1 MKIKKPN
8 IHIFVEHKKYYLYDV
23 NINAVVTIPYELYE
37 FFSLWGKEDEK
48 EITADIEEDI
58 SFLMEQGFLTEKKKI
73 SSIKHYETDTLKDLY
88 MYNMGNVILQ
98 VTQNCN
104 LRCEYCVYSGSYI
117 NRVHTNKRMS
127 FETAVKTI
135 DFLAAHSLNCNEVS
149 IGFYGGEPLLEI
161 ELIKK
166 AVSYAKEVFGEKK
179 VNFNMTTNATLLN
192 MDIADFLV
200 QNDFNITISLDGPR
214 NIHNKNRIFANS
226 NKGTFDLI
234 MENIALI
241 REKYPFFDK
250 KISFNAVIDLKQNVS
265 CTNEFFLNYDTVK
278 GLNVNGT
285 FINPVNR
292 KEILDFDPEL
302 NAISNYEV
310 FKVFLYAFIIDFR
323 MTVLVLLFIPI
334 KCVVM
339 KYFAKKQKQIMDEFI
354 KRNQEYAKWFGD
366 TVGGVRE
373 VKLFNILDK
382 KHEEFVLN
390 QNNIIEKQKQMNML
404 GQWNTI
410 IDSIMVQFL
419 STLLYILGANLVF
432 DMKLSVG
439 SVFAF
444 ITYSAY
450 VTGPISAILNIGYLL
465 SGIIPSTKRYYAF
478 MELEEETDNGKKTDL
493 CPNDLRLQKVSFAY
507 ERDKCILKNIDILF
521 AKSSKTAIIGRN
533 GSGKTTIINLLTRMY
548 EPTSGEILLGAENIS
563 ELPLPEYRNMVS
575 VVSQQIYL
583 FNDTIRNN
591 ICLYKQIDDTVIEAA
606 CKDSGLEDF
615 IKEVSLD
622 HVVGQNGAMLSGGQK
637 QKIALARALV
647 HDKPIIIFD
656 EATSNTDAYSE
667 QQINGLLDTRLKDK
681 TVIVI
686 THKKEILSKVD
697 QIVVLKE
704 GVVADL
710 GRYDDLIGKSD
721 ELNVMLEKAE

>member
-1 MKIKKPN
+1 
-8 IHIFVEHKKYYLYDV
+8 
-23 NINAVVTIPYELYE
+23 
-37 FFSLWGKEDEK
+37 
-48 EITADIEEDI
+48 
-58 SFLMEQGFLTEKKKI
+58 
-73 SSIKHYETDTLKDLY
+73 
-88 MYNMGNVILQ
+88 
-98 VTQNCN
+98 
-104 LRCEYCVYSGSYI
+104 
-117 NRVHTNKRMS
+117 
-127 FETAVKTI
+127 
-135 DFLAAHSLNCNEVS
+135 
-149 IGFYGGEPLLEI
+149 
-161 ELIKK
+161 
-166 AVSYAKEVFGEKK
+166 
-179 VNFNMTTNATLLN
+179 
-192 MDIADFLV
+192 
-200 QNDFNITISLDGPR
+200 
-214 NIHNKNRIFANS
+214 
-226 NKGTFDLI
+226 
-234 MENIALI
+234 
-241 REKYPFFDK
+241 
-250 KISFNAVIDLKQNVS
+250 
-265 CTNEFFLNYDTVK
+265 
-278 GLNVNGT
+278 
-285 FINPVNR
+285 
-292 KEILDFDPEL
+292 
-302 NAISNYEV
+302 
-310 FKVFLYAFIIDFR
+310 
-323 MTVLVLLFIPI
+323 
-334 KCVVM
+334 
-339 KYFAKKQKQIMDEFI
+339 MDEFI

-493 CPNDLRLQKVSFAY
+493 CPNDLRLQKVSFVY

-591 ICLYKQIDDTVIEAA
+591 ICLDKQIDDTVIEAA

-637 QKIALARALV
+637 QRVAIAGVIAMQPKCIVL
-647 HDKPIIIFD
+647 D
-656 EATSNTDAYSE
+656 EPTAMLDPSGRREVIDTATKLCRE
-667 QQINGLLDTRLKDK
+667 QGITVVLITHHMEECVGADR
-681 TVIVI
+681 VIV
-686 THKKEILSKVD
+686 LSN
-697 QIVVLKE
+697 
-704 GVVADL
+704 GAVVADGAPKQVFSQVEL
-710 GRYDDLIGKSD
+710 LKREGLTAPVTVRLLHALRAHGMDVPLDALTVSD
-721 ELNVMLEKAE
+721 CADAVAAALKP